1 MFLRQ
6 NPRASL
12 VAVLAWLKKKGPKTG
27 ENGRAAQDD
36 DEEAAASS
44 SSIRRLCDYVATTI
58 APCWTPKGEG
68 DEEGMFRVCLL
79 FFWLA
84 FGPKIPLPNRKKKR
98 RENRLDYISIKQQ
111 ARARHHG

>member
-1 MFLRQ
+1 MITYTFQPVLISQEKGGKKETYVTNRQVLLRQ

-12 VAVLAWLKKKGPKTG
+12 VATLAWLKKKGPKTG
-27 ENGRAAQDD
+27 ENVRAAQDD

-68 DEEGMFRVCLL
+68 DGDEEGMSRVCLL
-79 FFWLA
+79 FF
-84 FGPKIPLPNRKKKR
+84 
-98 RENRLDYISIKQQ
+98 
-111 ARARHHG
+111 